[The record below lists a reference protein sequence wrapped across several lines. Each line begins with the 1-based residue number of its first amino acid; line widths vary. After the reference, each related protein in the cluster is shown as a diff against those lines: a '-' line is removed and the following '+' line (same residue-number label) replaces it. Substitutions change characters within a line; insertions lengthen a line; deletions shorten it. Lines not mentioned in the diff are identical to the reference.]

1 MYKNL
6 NCTAIVVAGGR
17 GTRFGGDLPKQFLQL
32 GGIPVI
38 GHSLQAFNACPFV
51 DEIVIVVPSQFWDI
65 CKGLEL
71 TKPVH
76 FTEGGETR
84 QQSVSAGLAFVH
96 SGLVLIHDGA
106 RPFIEIDKI
115 ETLLAVAH
123 GGEVATLATPVTD
136 TLKVADD
143 NMKVAK
149 TLHRERVFA
158 VQTPQAFPVD
168 IIKKAHEKKVSQA
181 YDDCQLVELLG
192 IKPRLIRG
200 STQNIK
206 ITHPIDLV
214 IAEMILKERSL

>member
-1 MYKNL
+1 MS
-6 NCTAIVVAGGR
+6 CTAIVVAGGR
-17 GTRFGGDLPKQFLQL
+17 STRFGGDLPKQFLKL
-32 GGIPVI
+32 GGIPII

-65 CKGLEL
+65 CQGLEI

-84 QQSVSAGLAFVH
+84 QQSVCAGLAFVH

-106 RPFIEIDKI
+106 RPFIEVDKI
-115 ETLLAVAH
+115 EALLAAAH
-123 GGEVATLATPVTD
+123 EGEGATLATPVTD
-136 TLKVADD
+136 TLKVVDS
-143 NMKVAK
+143 NMKVSQ
-149 TLHRERVFA
+149 TLHREKIFA

-168 IIKKAHEKKVSQA
+168 IIKEAHKKKDNQT

-192 IKPRLIRG
+192 IKSHLIMG

-206 ITHPIDLV
+206 ITYPIDIK
-214 IAEMILKERSL
+214 IAEMILEERSL